1 MGKDGRAALL
11 NGPCGMAA
19 RNQYGALCWRVHD
32 GVPEVLLITS
42 RDTGRWI
49 IPKGW
54 LIETASPAQTAQ
66 QEAWEEAG
74 VQGKIAGA
82 SLGYFAYRKDILG
95 KDIVPCVVEVFALE
109 VDDLA
114 KNFPERDERRRKW
127 FAADKAAKK
136 VNEAELRSLIL
147 GFAQGIARE
156 AAQGANQG

>member
-1 MGKDGRAALL
+1 MGKDGRSELL

-19 RNQYGALCWRVHD
+19 RNQYGALCWRRRED
-32 GVPEVLLITS
+32 VPEVLLITS

-54 LIETASPAQTAQ
+54 LIEAASPAETAR

-74 VQGKIAGA
+74 VRGEVSGT

-114 KNFPERDERRRKW
+114 KDFPEKDERRRKW
-127 FAADKAAKK
+127 FAPEKAARK
-136 VNEAELRSLIL
+136 VDEAELRSLIL
-147 GFAQGIARE
+147 GFAQGLARS
-156 AAQGANQG
+156 AGQGTA